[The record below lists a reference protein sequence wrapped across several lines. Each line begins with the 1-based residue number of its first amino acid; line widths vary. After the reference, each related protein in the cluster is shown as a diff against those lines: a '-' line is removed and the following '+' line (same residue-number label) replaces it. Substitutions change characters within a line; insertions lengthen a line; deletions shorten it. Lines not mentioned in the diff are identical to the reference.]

1 MDIYDP
7 FANLVSRGISRAQA
21 PFYITSHWV
30 DLVDFFLG
38 GLSEPLFLTSLSFFL
53 FYWAPN
59 PNLTFRLSLSPDQP
73 FRHQLNYLTPTTSY
87 ISCPFEQLFES
98 TLVVSD
104 LDDGSS
110 KLTRSYVPN
119 LTSVV
124 SDVNSPYKPGFM
136 TMVKSFLNFCSSSD
150 SSFESHNLLS
160 IRPIFSFLD
169 SYSKIFK

>member
-1 MDIYDP
+1 ME
-7 FANLVSRGISRAQA
+7 ACQNL
-21 PFYITSHWV
+21 F
-30 DLVDFFLG
+30 
-38 GLSEPLFLTSLSFFL
+38 FLTSLSLLHSFIGLLILILPLDYPF
-53 FYWAPN
+53 
-59 PNLTFRLSLSPDQP
+59 PDQP
-73 FRHQLNYLTPTTSY
+73 FRHQLNYLTSTTSY